1 MASTDNYMIILSETE
16 LINIAQ
22 DISKLQVSET
32 CETTKEFYKKLLN
45 IIFDRGD
52 VNNE

>member
-1 MASTDNYMIILSETE
+1 MASTDNYMIILTETE

-22 DISKLQVSET
+22 DISKLQVNET

-52 VNNE
+52 E

>member
-1 MASTDNYMIILSETE
+1 MASTDNYMIILTETE

-32 CETTKEFYKKLLN
+32 CETTKELYKKLLN
-45 IIFDRGD
+45 IIFDRSD
-52 VNNE
+52 E